1 MKAKILSERLTKIE
15 DKIIVAGFFSDVRPL
30 KGLAGEIDWLF
41 NGQISKLISDGKL
54 TGQTDDSLLLYSN
67 RLRTRNILLLGM
79 GKREKF
85 DSSAVKN
92 TAKLLANKLSAMNIK
107 NFTTEIFGSGCSSL
121 EDSNV
126 FKLML
131 SEFKKFDDMDVN
143 FYVGEKEA
151 DSSLGIKLKETH
163 RLEEGL

>member
-1 MKAKILSERLTKIE
+1 MVAKIITDRITKIE
-15 DKIIVAGFFSDVRPL
+15 DKVIVAGFFSDVRPL

-41 NGQISKLISDGKL
+41 NGQISKLILDGKL
-54 TGQTDDSLLLYSN
+54 TGQIDDSLLLYSN
-67 RLRTRNILLLGM
+67 RLRTRNVLLLGM
-79 GKREKF
+79 GKSERF

-107 NFTTEIFGSGCSSL
+107 NFTTEIFGTGCSNL
-121 EDSNV
+121 EGSDV

-131 SEFKKFDDMDVN
+131 SEFKKFDDIDIS
-143 FYVGEKEA
+143 FFIGEKES
-151 DSSLGIKLKETH
+151 DSSLGIKLKETY